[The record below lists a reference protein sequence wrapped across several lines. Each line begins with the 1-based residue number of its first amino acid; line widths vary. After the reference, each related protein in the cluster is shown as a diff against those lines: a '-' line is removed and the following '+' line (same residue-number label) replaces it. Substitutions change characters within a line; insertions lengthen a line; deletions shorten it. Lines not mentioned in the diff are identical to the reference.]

1 MKFGGALLSS
11 KIEIL
16 SKLPKDLIPNT
27 IEIRDGDSFAY
38 VNTKRVHQK
47 MSFPVIAK
55 PDNAER
61 GKGIYKLEN
70 ESELKELV
78 DRVKQQTYLIQEYVS
93 YPIELGILVF
103 RNK

>member
-1 MKFGGALLSS
+1 M
-11 KIEIL
+11 IT
-16 SKLPKDLIPNT
+16 NT